1 MMPKQVKVGL
11 QTFKIVEKTNLDDGM
26 LSDGSYG
33 YTLENQNLIV
43 IDKNIPK
50 SKKQVTVLHEVLHA
64 CRMSLE
70 GPTRPKKSD
79 DYETWEHHFIG
90 IYENAVLMV
99 MRDNP
104 TLLKWLLEGDE

>member
-1 MMPKQVKVGL
+1 MIPKQVKVGL
-11 QTFKIVEKTNLDDGM
+11 QTFKIVEKPALDDGM
-26 LSDGSYG
+26 LNEGSYG

-104 TLLKWLLEGDE
+104 TLLKWLIETGE